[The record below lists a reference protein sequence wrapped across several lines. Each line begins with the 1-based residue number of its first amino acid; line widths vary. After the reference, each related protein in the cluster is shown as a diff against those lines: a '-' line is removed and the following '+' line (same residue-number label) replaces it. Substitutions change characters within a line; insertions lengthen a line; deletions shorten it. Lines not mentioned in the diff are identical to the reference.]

1 MAKRDKRLKK
11 SIESFKEQI
20 EKHFKKLDNDLNKK
34 DEINARYHIK
44 EIDRSLIATLE
55 KKMKLLGKNTEE
67 DKEMLDKFKRK
78 LEEYKKML
86 SIESKKSAKSS

>member
-1 MAKRDKRLKK
+1 MVKRDKRLKK

-44 EIDRSLIATLE
+44 EIDLSLIATLE
-55 KKMKLLGKNTEE
+55 RKMKLLGETAE
-67 DKEMLDKFKRK
+67 DRDMLEKFKRK
-78 LEEYKKML
+78 LEEYKKTL
-86 SIESKKSAKSS
+86 SIEE